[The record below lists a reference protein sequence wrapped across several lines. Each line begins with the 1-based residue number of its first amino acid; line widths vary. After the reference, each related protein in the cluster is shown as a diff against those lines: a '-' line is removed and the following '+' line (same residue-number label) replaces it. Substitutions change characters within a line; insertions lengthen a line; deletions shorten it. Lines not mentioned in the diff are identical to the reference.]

1 MHTPAYTLNTLF
13 AQMGLEDG
21 DDCIDNFIRTHGPIS
36 DEMPL
41 YRAPCWNESQSR
53 LLEEAVAAD
62 SDWAE
67 VVDQL
72 DALMRKG
79 D

>member
-13 AQMGLEDG
+13 AQMGLESSDEA
-21 DDCIDNFIRTHGPIS
+21 IDAFISTHGPIPGGI
-36 DEMPL
+36 EL
-41 YRAPCWNESQSR
+41 CEAPCWNAAQAA
-53 LLEEAVAAD
+53 LLKEALVDD

-72 DALMRKG
+72 DALLHKE
-79 D
+79 